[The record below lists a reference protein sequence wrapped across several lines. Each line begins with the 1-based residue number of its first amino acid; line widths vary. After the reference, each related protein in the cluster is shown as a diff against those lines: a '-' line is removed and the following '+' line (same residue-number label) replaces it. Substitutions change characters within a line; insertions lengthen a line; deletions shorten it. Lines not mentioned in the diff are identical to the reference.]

1 VTDGTNRTLTKRT
14 YSLAV
19 LAVLGAMALAV
30 AGCGGGSSTSESS
43 SAGSKENASSESSSG
58 YGSRY
63 GGGNESENKS
73 ASSESEA
80 PAGAESGAGVVS
92 LGNAQKVGMVLVDSN
107 GMTLYD
113 FHKDKGTTSSC
124 YGACAQAWPPMLTEG
139 EPTVGNGASASKLGT
154 TERKDGTT
162 QVTYAGHPLYTFIE
176 DQKPGEANGNDVS
189 AFGAQWY
196 ALKGSGEEAGD

>member
-1 VTDGTNRTLTKRT
+1 VNDVTHVTKKT
-14 YSLAV
+14 YSFAL

-30 AGCGGGSSTSESS
+30 AGCGGGSSSTSESS
-43 SAGSKENASSESSSG
+43 NAGSKESAASESSSGAGGRYGAGSENENASSET
-58 YGSRY
+58 
-63 GGGNESENKS
+63 
-73 ASSESEA
+73 EA
-80 PAGAESGAGVVS
+80 EGGAESGAGVVS
-92 LGNAQKVGMVLVDSN
+92 LGNAQKLGMVLVDSN

-124 YGACAQAWPPMLTEG
+124 YGPCAEGWPPMLTEG
-139 EPTVGNGASASKLGT
+139 EPTVGNGASSSKLGT

-162 QVTYAGHPLYTFIE
+162 QVTYAGHPLYTFVE
-176 DQKPGEANGNDVS
+176 DKKPGEANGNDVS